1 MTDVKQRTP
10 LAADPGPDA
19 GAVEPR
25 QRAPRHP
32 SRGQDT
38 RVDDDDGR
46 AASGR
51 AQIGRSRSARANGGR
66 SNDAGRPITPRP
78 QPDPGDSPA
87 IHGGTHRAADYRRY
101 RGTPHG
107 FRAEPGPA
115 ARVGEPIPRRSD
127 PAVAQD
133 VHDFLMRDGLLDLE
147 ELDVRVEDG
156 CVRLHGR
163 ARTERGAYQAA
174 ELAQH
179 VAGVREV
186 TNYLDVSEPGP
197 DVPPAGATDEP

>member
-10 LAADPGPDA
+10 LAADPESNA
-19 GAVEPR
+19 GADAFRYQTPR
-25 QRAPRHP
+25 IP

-38 RVDDDDGR
+38 PVDDDDAR
-46 AASGR
+46 VASGG
-51 AQIGRSRSARANGGR
+51 AQIGRTRNARANGGR
-66 SNDAGRPITPRP
+66 SDAGRPIVQRT

-87 IHGGTHRAADYRRY
+87 VHGGTHRAADYRRY

-115 ARVGEPIPRRSD
+115 ARVGEPIPERTD
-127 PAVAQD
+127 AAVAQD

-156 CVRLHGR
+156 CVLLHGR

-179 VAGVREV
+179 VAGVRQV
-186 TNYLDVSEPGP
+186 TNFLEHSDSSAEPSP
-197 DVPPAGATDEP
+197 DEASD